1 MIIYVNYNKETDNV
15 TVSSD
20 IEDIAPIELNS
31 NTLINNSES
40 LSFEIAVDTTSYEQI
55 NSFDE
60 PFIELEQP
68 E

>member
-1 MIIYVNYNKETDNV
+1 MIIYVSYNKETQSV

-20 IEDIAPIELNS
+20 IEDIAPIELNTNS
-31 NTLINNSES
+31 LIDNSGS
-40 LSFEIAVDTTSYEQI
+40 LSFEIAVDTTSYERM

-60 PFIELEQP
+60 PFTELEQP